1 VRVEGVRGDRAP
13 PSSSESTADAILDL
27 VDLDVSRRDDKRDPV
42 E

>member
-1 VRVEGVRGDRAP
+1 VEGVRGDRAP
-13 PSSSESTADAILDL
+13 PSSAESTADAILDL